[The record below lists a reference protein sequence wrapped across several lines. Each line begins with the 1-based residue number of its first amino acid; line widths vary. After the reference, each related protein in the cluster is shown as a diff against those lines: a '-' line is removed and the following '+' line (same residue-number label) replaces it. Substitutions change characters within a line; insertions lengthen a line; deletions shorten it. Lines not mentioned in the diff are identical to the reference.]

1 MSKPCACQDMLFGSA
16 MADAVM
22 LDAAMIGVSG
32 VEKKMMEFVDL
43 YMDFRCASEAEAN
56 TKQQILTGFLITL
69 AGFLA
74 RGAEK
79 GDQNVQ

>member
-32 VEKKMMEFVDL
+32 VENKMMEFVNL
-43 YMDFRCASEAEAN
+43 YMNFRCESEAEAVS
-56 TKQQILTGFLITL
+56 TRQILTGFLITL
-69 AGFLA
+69 VAPLI

-79 GDQNVQ
+79 GEQNVQ

>member
-1 MSKPCACQDMLFGSA
+1 MSKPCACQDILFGSA

-32 VEKKMMEFVDL
+32 VERKMMEFVDL
-43 YMDFRCASEAEAN
+43 YMDFRCASEAEADM
-56 TKQQILTGFLITL
+56 KRQILTGFLITL

-79 GDQNVQ
+79 GEQNVN